1 VSNDNASRRVRVLVT
16 AHDSVDAAGIGTMLA
31 GRSEI
36 VLLPLRQEAQ
46 AEVVVLVADPARPV
60 ARDLVR
66 AAASRTSARFV
77 LVSDERWVMDLFGA
91 AQLGL
96 AAVVPR
102 KEVTADRLTKTI
114 LTVQQGGAE
123 LPSATLGKLLAQI
136 GRLQREVLGPR
147 GLNVH
152 GFDNREVDV
161 LRLLG
166 EGFGTREIADKL
178 SYSERTVKNILHALI
193 ARLHV
198 RNRVQAVAFAI
209 RVGAI

>member
-1 VSNDNASRRVRVLVT
+1 MT
-16 AHDSVDAAGIGTMLA
+16 AQDSVDATGIATMLS

-36 VLLPLRQEAQ
+36 VLLPQRQEVQ
-46 AEVVVLVADPARPV
+46 AEVVVFVADPARPV
-60 ARDLVR
+60 ARDLLR
-66 AAASRTSARFV
+66 AFASRTCARFV
-77 LVSDERWVMDLFGA
+77 LVSEERWVMDLLGA

-102 KEVTADRLTKTI
+102 REVTPDRLTRTI
-114 LTVQQGGAE
+114 LTVHRGGAE

-161 LRLLG
+161 LRLLA
-166 EGFGTREIADKL
+166 EGFATREIADKL

-193 ARLHV
+193 ARLQV